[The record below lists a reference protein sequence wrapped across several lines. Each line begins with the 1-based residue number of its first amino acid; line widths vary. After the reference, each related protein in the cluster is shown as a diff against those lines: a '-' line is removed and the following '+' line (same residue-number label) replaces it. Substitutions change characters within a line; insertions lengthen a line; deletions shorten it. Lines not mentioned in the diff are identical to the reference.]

1 MLSLFW
7 TIAIMRRMKNKIIKT
22 ELTRVIRKARRTARN
37 DGMEIAGLLIDNG
50 HFLEILET
58 KNTSKKG
65 GHFQFDEKQIKA
77 IEKAVKV
84 LGHEIVGSFHSH
96 PAYIA
101 RPGEGD
107 LKGAVDDEL
116 MLIIDC
122 MDSEALLWRI
132 KNGKAR
138 QVSMQIIEV

>member
-1 MLSLFW
+1 
-7 TIAIMRRMKNKIIKT
+7 MKNKIIKT
-22 ELTRVIRKARRTARN
+22 ELIRVIRTARETARN
-37 DGMEIAGLLIDNG
+37 DGREIAGLLIDNG
-50 HFLEILET
+50 HYLEILET

-77 IEKAVKV
+77 IEKAVEL
-84 LGHEIVGSFHSH
+84 LGHEIVGTFHSH
-96 PAYIA
+96 PAYLA
-101 RPGEGD
+101 RPSEGD
-107 LKGAVDDEL
+107 IKGAMDDEL

-122 MDSEALLWRI
+122 MDNEALLWRI